1 MIKGLNYNFCIVMI
15 YYLFSLKRINL
26 DKSNGNSKLW
36 IIIYWVKCLNDF
48 GCLMFFVFWVGF
60 EFEMWGY

>member
-1 MIKGLNYNFCIVMI
+1 MEIVNYELLYI
-15 YYLFSLKRINL
+15 
-26 DKSNGNSKLW
+26 
-36 IIIYWVKCLNDF
+36 WVKCLNDF